1 MDAATI
7 ARYQTGGDIY
17 ATLLAQYGQASADS
31 IAAAART
38 GDSNGEV
45 STAIANARTAAGI
58 TKGEQDDSV
67 LDAFGNQIVTNPL
80 GAPLDSLNK
89 VVGNT
94 FLSFLK
100 NPWVIALILGILFFA
115 LGGWAVLKKLL
126 SKLA

>member
-1 MDAATI
+1 MEAATI
-7 ARYQTGGDIY
+7 QRYQPGGDIS
-17 ATLLAQYGQASADS
+17 ATLVSEYGQASADS
-31 IAAAART
+31 IAAAAT
-38 GDSNGEV
+38 GDNNGEV
-45 STAIANARTAAGI
+45 NTAIANARTAAGI

-67 LDAFGNQIVTNPL
+67 LDAFGHQIVTNPL